1 MKLAVAGLMP
11 ADFRNVDDEV
21 ARQIRAAGFVG
32 CSCLFPDPM
41 GTTDREVDRLRD
53 TLHRA
58 GVAVAQTNAFYQS
71 LVNPDPHLRREGIEA
86 QQAAV
91 HICQRLQGEMLYVRP
106 GSLNLRGHWWPH
118 PDNHKPETIDRLVD
132 SLQAIAPV
140 AEDAG
145 VTLAIEGHTVSPL
158 DTPQKVREVIDRV
171 ASPALKFNCD
181 PVNFVSN
188 VQDVYHSRRVI
199 DSLFEAL
206 GSLTWTVHAKDMTI
220 EDRHVIHISEV
231 VIGRGYM
238 DMGYCLQRFQA
249 VRPGGY
255 VLIEHLPDDQ
265 IPEARDSLL
274 QAAERA
280 GIVWQEAL

>member
-1 MKLAVAGLMP
+1 MKLAVAGLLP

-21 ARQIRAAGFVG
+21 ARRVAAAGFVG
-32 CSCLFPDPM
+32 CSCFFPDPM
-41 GTTDREVDRLRD
+41 ATTDREVDRLRE
-53 TLHRA
+53 TLHSA

-71 LVNPDPHLRREGIEA
+71 LVNPDLRREGVNA
-86 QQAAV
+86 LKAAV
-91 HICQRLQGEMLYVRP
+91 AICRRLQGDMLYVRP
-106 GSLNLRGHWWPH
+106 GSLNPGGHWWPH

-132 SLQAIAPV
+132 SLQAVAPV

-158 DTPQKVREVIDRV
+158 NTPQQVRDVIERV
-171 ASPALKFNCD
+171 GSAALKFNCD

-199 DSLFEAL
+199 DALFDNL
-206 GSLTWTVHAKDMTI
+206 GPLTWTVHAKDMAI
-220 EDRHVIHISEV
+220 EDRHVVHISEV
-231 VIGRGYM
+231 VIGRGSM

-249 VRPGGY
+249 VRPHGY
-255 VLIEHLPDDQ
+255 VIIEHLSDEQ

-274 QAAERA
+274 QAAARA
-280 GIVWQEAL
+280 GIVWQDAL